1 MLQSFVIDFLADLKA
16 NNNREWFAE
25 HRDSYTK
32 AKDNFEVFVSQLI
45 PQLLPLDEKFAHLK
59 TQDTLFRIY
68 RDVRFSPNKNPYKTQ
83 FSAYFCKGGKSSELA
98 GYYLHIEPDNFFIG
112 GGAYMPPADLLKK
125 IRQEIDYNGKEF
137 LQLTEN
143 KDFKDKFGELTGE
156 RLKTTPKGY
165 SADNPNIDF
174 LKMKGFVASCQ
185 FSKEQAL
192 SANFHQQLV
201 GSFLVMKPFIDFLNR
216 AMED

>member
-25 HRDSYTK
+25 HKDSYAQAK
-32 AKDNFEVFVSQLI
+32 ANFEVFIGELI
-45 PQLLPLDEKFAHLK
+45 PHLLPLDEQFAHLK

-68 RDVRFSPNKNPYKTQ
+68 RDVRFSANKNPYKTQ
-83 FSAYFCKGGKSSELA
+83 FSAYFCRGGKGSTLA

-125 IRQEIDYNGKEF
+125 IRQEIDYNGKDF

-143 KDFKDKFGELTGE
+143 KNFREKFGELTGE
-156 RLKTTPKGY
+156 KLKTTPKGY

-185 FSKEQAL
+185 FSKEQVLAT
-192 SANFHQQLV
+192 NFHQQV
-201 GSFLVMKPFIDFLNR
+201 VETFLVMKPLIDFLNC